1 MPPGAI
7 GATTAD
13 RHHVCG
19 PAPLQTNSR
28 LERTRVILSDTDI
41 LAALAAGVITLD
53 PFEQTMVQPASVD
66 IRVDNRFR
74 IFSNHRYTCIDPRE
88 RQPELTEVVEVA
100 EGDVFVLH
108 PGEFVLGSTIERVGL
123 GSAYVARLEG
133 KSSLGRLGLLCH
145 ATAGWIDPGFRGHI
159 TLELSNVANL
169 PILVYPGMPI
179 GQLSFA
185 RLSSPASRPYGSE
198 GSGSKYQGQE
208 GPTASRM
215 WEAFPG
221 THKAVEE

>member
-1 MPPGAI
+1 M
-7 GATTAD
+7 
-13 RHHVCG
+13 
-19 PAPLQTNSR
+19 
-28 LERTRVILSDTDI
+28 ILSDTDI